1 MTDKEELAK
10 IVEEDIA
17 DDEAILLLCVAM
29 FLESMKKRADKA
41 TYYADTDRKDLLA
54 ALHTVT
60 GATENSELA
69 KHFLSFADGFD
80 AGIGFKDK
88 LDKIAG

>member
-1 MTDKEELAK
+1 MTGKEELTQL
-10 IVEEDIA
+10 VEDIS

-29 FLESMKKRADKA
+29 FLDSMEKRADKA
-41 TYYADTDRKDLLA
+41 TYYADADRRDLLK
-54 ALHTVT
+54 ALFTAT

-80 AGIGFKDK
+80 AGIGLRDK